1 MSSNPN
7 PFASDPSGLRAMLQ
21 AAFAAMPQ
29 GGGQLDYM
37 PLPQTRRP
45 EAQMIDL
52 GAGGPAPGSPRQNGL
67 TALGGGLQGLSSIVG
82 GAMAANAA
90 ANAAKG
96 QAALDS
102 VGVNSGGFRP
112 GQNPLDS
119 LQYSTPGT
127 VMKNGMPIATTLG
140 GKYKG

>member
-1 MSSNPN
+1 MSSTPN

-82 GAMAANAA
+82 SAMAANAA
-90 ANAAKG
+90 SETPPQGFGAGSSFGPAG
-96 QAALDS
+96 P
-102 VGVNSGGFRP
+102 VNSSTV
-112 GQNPLDS
+112 PLS
-119 LQYSTPGT
+119 INQSPGT
-127 VMKNGMPIATTLG
+127 GNAPQLMNIPTKRLSWG
-140 GKYKG
+140 G